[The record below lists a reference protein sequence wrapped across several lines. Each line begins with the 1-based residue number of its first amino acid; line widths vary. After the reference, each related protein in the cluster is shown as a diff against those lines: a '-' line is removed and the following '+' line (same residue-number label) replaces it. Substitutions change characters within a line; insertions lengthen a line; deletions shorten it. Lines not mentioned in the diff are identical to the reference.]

1 MAQTLLIIMM
11 WHLILNMTGYLINK
25 LMKWKIKKPK
35 YHPSFSPKFL
45 RPPHIHQ
52 ICNLTS
58 EPEVDL
64 RDVAVDEEEV
74 EADVGEEDKVVEDGL
89 LGGGEFMAAP
99 PYLTTMSLPQ
109 KFSG

>member
-1 MAQTLLIIMM
+1 ME
-11 WHLILNMTGYLINK
+11 NK
-25 LMKWKIKKPK
+25 KKTK

-64 RDVAVDEEEV
+64 RAVAVDEEEV
-74 EADVGEEDKVVEDGL
+74 EADAGEEDKVVEDRL
-89 LGGGEFMAAP
+89 LGGGEFMTAP
-99 PYLTTMSLPQ
+99 PYLTMIILPR